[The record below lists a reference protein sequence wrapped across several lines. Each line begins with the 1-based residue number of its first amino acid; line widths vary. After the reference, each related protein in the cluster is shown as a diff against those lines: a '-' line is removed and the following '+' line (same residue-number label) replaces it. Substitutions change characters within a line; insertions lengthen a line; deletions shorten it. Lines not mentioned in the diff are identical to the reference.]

1 VQAQGNNNEI
11 HLHLGRRET
20 PLNLTIP
27 AVYGT
32 GFFET
37 DENNIIHIEESQA
50 AGNNN

>member
-20 PLNLTIP
+20 PLNLAIP

-37 DENNIIHIEESQA
+37 GRKHNIIEDKSQERK
-50 AGNNN
+50 